1 MGLVWDIRVGNKTKI
16 KQIQY
21 IYNLL
26 IILTSTAKLNFREKY
41 ILTPI
46 AKLNYR
52 ENKKFR
58 GKAPTA
64 KISHISHAKYS

>member
-1 MGLVWDIRVGNKTKI
+1 MILNSRKRN
-16 KQIQY
+16 
-21 IYNLL
+21 
-26 IILTSTAKLNFREKY
+26 ILTSTAKLNFREKY

-58 GKAPTA
+58 DKALTA
-64 KISHISHAKYS
+64 KFSPRENFSQF